1 MSLITCCPSC
11 ATRFR
16 VVPDQLRISDGW
28 VRCGRCQEVFD
39 AAAALQEQQEAA
51 LAAPQPAVPP
61 PPAPATEAAPA
72 PDGTPLPG
80 PEFFPQPEPE
90 PQQEPEP
97 ESVPEPE
104 PEPEP
109 VAKPQPEPE
118 PELQQKPAPLP
129 DPEPQLEPEPEL
141 QPEPSPEPAP
151 RPEPF
156 MELELEPRLLDAPS
170 QVPDGVQDLTE
181 AFEPHA
187 RDPLAG
193 ALPVAPVVP
202 PLPPAAPRTEP
213 VLDVPAAAVAAD
225 DDADDDDLTP
235 APSFVRQAQ
244 RRARW
249 NQPWLRALVGL
260 LCVLLPLALAL
271 QYVVYQR
278 DSLAAQNPA
287 LRPALSGLC
296 AALGCT
302 IAAPQNIGMVVVAGS
317 AFNQETAPGRYRLGL
332 SVRNQA
338 SSIVATPALELTL
351 TDASDQ
357 PLVRKIF
364 LPAELG
370 MPPELGPRAEWN
382 GTLPMQ
388 VQALPQPIS
397 GYRMELF
404 YP

>member
-1 MSLITCCPSC
+1 
-11 ATRFR
+11 
-16 VVPDQLRISDGW
+16 
-28 VRCGRCQEVFD
+28 
-39 AAAALQEQQEAA
+39 
-51 LAAPQPAVPP
+51 
-61 PPAPATEAAPA
+61 
-72 PDGTPLPG
+72 
-80 PEFFPQPEPE
+80 
-90 PQQEPEP
+90 
-97 ESVPEPE
+97 
-104 PEPEP
+104 
-109 VAKPQPEPE
+109 
-118 PELQQKPAPLP
+118 
-129 DPEPQLEPEPEL
+129 
-141 QPEPSPEPAP
+141 
-151 RPEPF
+151 
-156 MELELEPRLLDAPS
+156 MELELELESRLLDAPAP
-170 QVPDGVQDLTE
+170 VPDGVQDLPE
-181 AFEPHA
+181 AVEPHA

-193 ALPVAPVVP
+193 ALPVPPVVP

-225 DDADDDDLTP
+225 DDAGADADDDLTL

>member
-1 MSLITCCPSC
+1 
-11 ATRFR
+11 
-16 VVPDQLRISDGW
+16 
-28 VRCGRCQEVFD
+28 
-39 AAAALQEQQEAA
+39 
-51 LAAPQPAVPP
+51 
-61 PPAPATEAAPA
+61 
-72 PDGTPLPG
+72 
-80 PEFFPQPEPE
+80 
-90 PQQEPEP
+90 
-97 ESVPEPE
+97 
-104 PEPEP
+104 
-109 VAKPQPEPE
+109 
-118 PELQQKPAPLP
+118 
-129 DPEPQLEPEPEL
+129 
-141 QPEPSPEPAP
+141 
-151 RPEPF
+151 
-156 MELELEPRLLDAPS
+156 MELELESRLLDAPS
-170 QVPDGVQDLTE
+170 PVPDGVQDLTE

-193 ALPVAPVVP
+193 ALPVAP
-202 PLPPAAPRTEP
+202 LPPAAPRTEP

-225 DDADDDDLTP
+225 DDAGADADDDLTP

-287 LRPALSGLC
+287 LRPALSALC

>member
-1 MSLITCCPSC
+1 
-11 ATRFR
+11 
-16 VVPDQLRISDGW
+16 
-28 VRCGRCQEVFD
+28 
-39 AAAALQEQQEAA
+39 
-51 LAAPQPAVPP
+51 
-61 PPAPATEAAPA
+61 
-72 PDGTPLPG
+72 
-80 PEFFPQPEPE
+80 
-90 PQQEPEP
+90 
-97 ESVPEPE
+97 
-104 PEPEP
+104 
-109 VAKPQPEPE
+109 
-118 PELQQKPAPLP
+118 
-129 DPEPQLEPEPEL
+129 
-141 QPEPSPEPAP
+141 
-151 RPEPF
+151 
-156 MELELEPRLLDAPS
+156 MELELESRLLDAPAP
-170 QVPDGVQDLTE
+170 VPDGVQDLPE
-181 AFEPHA
+181 AVEPHA

-193 ALPVAPVVP
+193 ARPVPPVVP

-213 VLDVPAAAVAAD
+213 VLDVPAAAMAAD
-225 DDADDDDLTP
+225 DDAGADADDDDLTP

-278 DSLAAQNPA
+278 NPLAAQNPA
-287 LRPALSGLC
+287 LRPALSALC

>member
-1 MSLITCCPSC
+1 
-11 ATRFR
+11 
-16 VVPDQLRISDGW
+16 
-28 VRCGRCQEVFD
+28 
-39 AAAALQEQQEAA
+39 
-51 LAAPQPAVPP
+51 
-61 PPAPATEAAPA
+61 
-72 PDGTPLPG
+72 
-80 PEFFPQPEPE
+80 
-90 PQQEPEP
+90 
-97 ESVPEPE
+97 
-104 PEPEP
+104 
-109 VAKPQPEPE
+109 
-118 PELQQKPAPLP
+118 
-129 DPEPQLEPEPEL
+129 
-141 QPEPSPEPAP
+141 
-151 RPEPF
+151 
-156 MELELEPRLLDAPS
+156 MELELESRLLDALAP
-170 QVPDGVQDLTE
+170 VPDGVQDLPE

-193 ALPVAPVVP
+193 ARPVPPVAPPVP
-202 PLPPAAPRTEP
+202 QRPEP

>member
-1 MSLITCCPSC
+1 M
-11 ATRFR
+11 
-16 VVPDQLRISDGW
+16 
-28 VRCGRCQEVFD
+28 
-39 AAAALQEQQEAA
+39 
-51 LAAPQPAVPP
+51 
-61 PPAPATEAAPA
+61 
-72 PDGTPLPG
+72 
-80 PEFFPQPEPE
+80 
-90 PQQEPEP
+90 
-97 ESVPEPE
+97 
-104 PEPEP
+104 
-109 VAKPQPEPE
+109 
-118 PELQQKPAPLP
+118 
-129 DPEPQLEPEPEL
+129 
-141 QPEPSPEPAP
+141 
-151 RPEPF
+151 
-156 MELELEPRLLDAPS
+156 
-170 QVPDGVQDLTE
+170 
-181 AFEPHA
+181 
-187 RDPLAG
+187 
-193 ALPVAPVVP
+193 
-202 PLPPAAPRTEP
+202 
-213 VLDVPAAAVAAD
+213 
-225 DDADDDDLTP
+225 
-235 APSFVRQAQ
+235 RQAQ

-287 LRPALSGLC
+287 LRPALSALC

>member
-61 PPAPATEAAPA
+61 APATEAAPA
-72 PDGTPLPG
+72 PEGTPLPG
-80 PEFFPQPEPE
+80 PEFFPPPAQEPEPQPEPE
-90 PQQEPEP
+90 PL
-97 ESVPEPE
+97 PEPE

-118 PELQQKPAPLP
+118 PELQ
-129 DPEPQLEPEPEL
+129 PEL
-141 QPEPSPEPAP
+141 PPEPAP

-156 MELELEPRLLDAPS
+156 IELELEQRLLDAPS
-170 QVPDGVQDLTE
+170 PVPDGVQDLTE

-193 ALPVAPVVP
+193 ALPVAP
-202 PLPPAAPRTEP
+202 LPPAAPRTEP

-225 DDADDDDLTP
+225 DDVDDDDLTP

-278 DSLAAQNPA
+278 NPLAAQNPA
-287 LRPALSGLC
+287 LRPALSALC

>member
-72 PDGTPLPG
+72 PEGTPLPG

-97 ESVPEPE
+97 VPE

-109 VAKPQPEPE
+109 VAKPEPEPE
-118 PELQQKPAPLP
+118 PEPAPLP

-141 QPEPSPEPAP
+141 QPEPPPEPAP

-156 MELELEPRLLDAPS
+156 IEMELEPRLLDAPS
-170 QVPDGVQDLTE
+170 PVPDGVQDLTE

>member
-51 LAAPQPAVPP
+51 MAAPQPAVPP

-72 PDGTPLPG
+72 PEGTPLPG
-80 PEFFPQPEPE
+80 TEFFPPPAQEPEPQPEPE
-90 PQQEPEP
+90 PIPEPEP
-97 ESVPEPE
+97 VPEPE
-104 PEPEP
+104 PEPES
-109 VAKPQPEPE
+109 QP
-118 PELQQKPAPLP
+118 KPAPLP

-141 QPEPSPEPAP
+141 QPEPPPEPAP

-156 MELELEPRLLDAPS
+156 MERELEPRLLDAPS
-170 QVPDGVQDLTE
+170 PVPDGVQDLTE

-193 ALPVAPVVP
+193 ARPVPPVVP
-202 PLPPAAPRTEP
+202 PLPPVSPRTEP

-225 DDADDDDLTP
+225 DDAGADADDDLTP

-278 DSLAAQNPA
+278 NPLAAQNPA

>member
-1 MSLITCCPSC
+1 
-11 ATRFR
+11 
-16 VVPDQLRISDGW
+16 
-28 VRCGRCQEVFD
+28 
-39 AAAALQEQQEAA
+39 
-51 LAAPQPAVPP
+51 
-61 PPAPATEAAPA
+61 
-72 PDGTPLPG
+72 
-80 PEFFPQPEPE
+80 
-90 PQQEPEP
+90 
-97 ESVPEPE
+97 
-104 PEPEP
+104 
-109 VAKPQPEPE
+109 
-118 PELQQKPAPLP
+118 
-129 DPEPQLEPEPEL
+129 
-141 QPEPSPEPAP
+141 
-151 RPEPF
+151 
-156 MELELEPRLLDAPS
+156 MELELELESRLLDAPAP
-170 QVPDGVQDLTE
+170 VPDGVQDLTE

-202 PLPPAAPRTEP
+202 PLPPVSPRTEP

-225 DDADDDDLTP
+225 DDADDDLTP

>member
-1 MSLITCCPSC
+1 
-11 ATRFR
+11 
-16 VVPDQLRISDGW
+16 
-28 VRCGRCQEVFD
+28 
-39 AAAALQEQQEAA
+39 
-51 LAAPQPAVPP
+51 
-61 PPAPATEAAPA
+61 
-72 PDGTPLPG
+72 
-80 PEFFPQPEPE
+80 
-90 PQQEPEP
+90 
-97 ESVPEPE
+97 
-104 PEPEP
+104 
-109 VAKPQPEPE
+109 
-118 PELQQKPAPLP
+118 
-129 DPEPQLEPEPEL
+129 
-141 QPEPSPEPAP
+141 
-151 RPEPF
+151 
-156 MELELEPRLLDAPS
+156 MELELESRLLDAPS
-170 QVPDGVQDLTE
+170 PVPDGVQDLTE

-193 ALPVAPVVP
+193 ARPVPPVVP

-213 VLDVPAAAVAAD
+213 VLDVPAAAGAAD
-225 DDADDDDLTP
+225 DDADADADDDLTP

-278 DSLAAQNPA
+278 NPLAAQNPA
-287 LRPALSGLC
+287 LRPALSALC

>member
-51 LAAPQPAVPP
+51 LAAPQPPVPP
-61 PPAPATEAAPA
+61 PPAPATEAAPAPA

-80 PEFFPQPEPE
+80 PEFFPQPQ

-97 ESVPEPE
+97 EPVPE

-109 VAKPQPEPE
+109 VAKPQPELEPE
-118 PELQQKPAPLP
+118 PEPEPEPAPLP

-141 QPEPSPEPAP
+141 QPEPPPEPAP

-156 MELELEPRLLDAPS
+156 MERELEPRLLDAPS
-170 QVPDGVQDLTE
+170 PVPDGVQDLTE

>member
-1 MSLITCCPSC
+1 ME
-11 ATRFR
+11 R
-16 VVPDQLRISDGW
+16 
-28 VRCGRCQEVFD
+28 EV
-39 AAAALQEQQEAA
+39 
-51 LAAPQPAVPP
+51 
-61 PPAPATEAAPA
+61 
-72 PDGTPLPG
+72 
-80 PEFFPQPEPE
+80 
-90 PQQEPEP
+90 
-97 ESVPEPE
+97 ES
-104 PEPEP
+104 
-109 VAKPQPEPE
+109 
-118 PELQQKPAPLP
+118 
-129 DPEPQLEPEPEL
+129 
-141 QPEPSPEPAP
+141 
-151 RPEPF
+151 
-156 MELELEPRLLDAPS
+156 RLLDAPS
-170 QVPDGVQDLTE
+170 PVPDGVQDLTE

-193 ALPVAPVVP
+193 ARPVPPVVP
-202 PLPPAAPRTEP
+202 PLPPVSPRTEP

-225 DDADDDDLTP
+225 DDAGADADDDLTP

-249 NQPWLRALVGL
+249 NQPWLRVLVGL

>member
-72 PDGTPLPG
+72 PEGTPLPG
-80 PEFFPQPEPE
+80 PEFFPQPAPE

-97 ESVPEPE
+97 ELEPEPAPEPEPVPVPEPE
-104 PEPEP
+104 PEPE
-109 VAKPQPEPE
+109 
-118 PELQQKPAPLP
+118 PAPLP

-141 QPEPSPEPAP
+141 QPELPPEPAP

-156 MELELEPRLLDAPS
+156 MERELESRLLDAPS
-170 QVPDGVQDLTE
+170 PVPDGVQDLTE

-225 DDADDDDLTP
+225 DDAGADADDDLTP